1 MLPLLMR
8 FPGGGVISAVSSDL
22 LVGYLFEMM
31 VPLITTFEFLVLLC
45 DGNSI
50 PGGVFVLKYMYHV
63 LVLSSRFLGG
73 DVK

>member
-1 MLPLLMR
+1 MLPFLMQ

-45 DGNSI
+45 DGDSI
-50 PGGVFVLKYMYHV
+50 PGRVFVLMYTYHV
-63 LVLSSRFLGG
+63 LVGISLE
-73 DVK
+73 VM